1 MATAATI
8 IEKVAICINEPRG
21 DYGLEGYQRGESY
34 RCECVDPEYPRP
46 CYFRVYPSPEHPD
59 YYECAIPRHFTRY
72 FHVEEKAS

>member
-21 DYGLEGYQRGESY
+21 DFGLEGYQRGESY
-34 RCECVDPEYPRP
+34 RCEMVKPDFPTPR
-46 CYFRVYPSPEHPD
+46 YFRVYPVGSD
-59 YYECAIPRHFTRY
+59 AYYECAIPRHFTRY